1 MIAIAKQEE
10 TLVAINKKILV
21 VDDNIEYCES
31 VIDVLSV
38 EGYGAVGVHNGFKT
52 LEAISEDCFDLVLM
66 DIKMP
71 GMDGIDTFTKLKEIA
86 PNIPTIVMT
95 AFAVEDR
102 VRDVLRSGVFGT
114 FRKPINFDRLFCSIE
129 RAFQDGELV
138 MIACNNSELY
148 SGLYDVLV
156 DKGYRV
162 ITAIDGEIAAQ
173 LSMENKFDII
183 IMDDQ
188 LPDINGTKTYTA
200 IRNMR
205 PDVPV
210 IFINGNMEDSPNVVD
225 QSSEKDVYAYIVRPL
240 EIEHLLEVM
249 RELRKIDT

>member
-1 MIAIAKQEE
+1 M
-10 TLVAINKKILV
+10 AINKKILV

-38 EGYGAVGVHNGFKT
+38 EGYDAVGVHNGFKT

-102 VRDVLRSGVFGT
+102 IREGLRSGVFGT

-129 RAFQDGELV
+129 MAFPDGKLV
-138 MIACNNSELY
+138 MISSDNSELY
-148 SGLYDVLV
+148 SGLYDALV

-162 ITAIDGEIAAQ
+162 LTAIDGEIAAQ
-173 LSMENKFDII
+173 LSMEKKFDII

-188 LPDINGTKTYTA
+188 FPDINGTKTYTA

-210 IFINGNMEDSPNVVD
+210 IFITEDKEKAGDIVD
-225 QSSEKDVYAYIVRPL
+225 QLPEKDVKVFLEKPL
-240 EIEHLLEVM
+240 DIEYLLVAMQKALEN
-249 RELRKIDT
+249 RC

>member
-1 MIAIAKQEE
+1 MAA
-10 TLVAINKKILV
+10 NKKILV
-21 VDDNIEYCES
+21 VDDNIEYCKS

-38 EGYGAVGVHNGFKT
+38 EGYDAVGVYNGFKA
-52 LEAISEDCFDLVLM
+52 LEAIGKDCFDLVLM

-71 GMDGIDTFTKLKEIA
+71 GIDGIDTFKKLKEIS
-86 PNIPTIVMT
+86 PKTPTIVMT

-102 VRDVLRSGVFGT
+102 IREGLRSGVFGT

-129 RAFQDGELV
+129 MAFPDGKLV
-138 MIACNNSELY
+138 MISSDNSELY
-148 SGLYDVLV
+148 SGLYDALV

-162 ITAIDGEIAAQ
+162 LTAIDGEIAVQ
-173 LSMENKFDII
+173 LSMEKKFDII

-188 LPDINGTKTYTA
+188 FPDINGTKTYTA

-210 IFINGNMEDSPNVVD
+210 IFITEDKEKAGDIVD
-225 QSSEKDVYAYIVRPL
+225 QLPEKDVNVFLEKPL
-240 EIEHLLEVM
+240 DIEYLLVAMQKALEN
-249 RELRKIDT
+249 RC

>member
-1 MIAIAKQEE
+1 M
-10 TLVAINKKILV
+10 AINKKILV

-38 EGYGAVGVHNGFKT
+38 EGYDAVGVHNGFKA
-52 LEAISEDCFDLVLM
+52 LEAIGEDCFDLVLM

-71 GMDGIDTFTKLKEIA
+71 GIDGIDTFKKLKEIS
-86 PNIPTIVMT
+86 PKTPTIVMT

-102 VRDVLRSGVFGT
+102 IREGLRSGVFGT

-129 RAFQDGELV
+129 MAFPDGKLV
-138 MIACNNSELY
+138 MISSDNSELY
-148 SGLYDVLV
+148 SGLYDALV

-162 ITAIDGEIAAQ
+162 LTAIDGEIAAQ
-173 LSMENKFDII
+173 LSMEKKFDII

-188 LPDINGTKTYTA
+188 FPDINGTKTYTA

-210 IFINGNMEDSPNVVD
+210 IFITEDKEKAGDIVD
-225 QSSEKDVYAYIVRPL
+225 QLPEKDVKVFLEKPL
-240 EIEHLLEVM
+240 DIEYLLVAMQKALEN
-249 RELRKIDT
+249 RC